1 MGAAANE
8 LDELLLHWQAGYG
21 DSPSARANGVRQ
33 QTQNK
38 AMPTSLAGLIY
49 GTISVAALLAA
60 ESARSETY
68 PKTVGAVGILT
79 ILYWIAHSYAEFTA
93 ERIQEHEPFTYRG
106 LLLNATRELT
116 VLIGAAIPFFEI
128 LVFWAVGA
136 SLTTAIASA
145 SWTSAGIVA
154 AIEIVI
160 GVRADLK
167 GRELVRQTTVGAVLG
182 LLIVALRVLLH

>member
-1 MGAAANE
+1 
-8 LDELLLHWQAGYG
+8 
-21 DSPSARANGVRQ
+21 
-33 QTQNK
+33 
-38 AMPTSLAGLIY
+38 MPTSLAGLIY

-79 ILYWIAHSYAEFTA
+79 ILYWIAHSYCASSRLSGSRSTSRSPTA
-93 ERIQEHEPFTYRG
+93 G
-106 LLLNATRELT
+106 CCVNATRELT

-128 LVFWAVGA
+128 LVFWVVGA

-145 SWTSAGIVA
+145 SWTSAGIVV